1 MFGSFIWIWRAIDM
15 IEYRVDSH
23 CRFKLHTVRWK
34 TRNNICAIQNLLV
47 NKKKSRNVYPR
58 WCPCPWRWARSCRI
72 YEIRFKAYIGGK
84 KNRSHMWI
92 IYHITWYQR
101 FSFNL
106 RNNDTNLVPK
116 IVEIGFAYGTISW
129 KVISKTI

>member
-1 MFGSFIWIWRAIDM
+1 MAHLYEFGAPFIWYDTGLIRTAVSNYIQFG
-15 IEYRVDSH
+15 EKQGTTSVQ
-23 CRFKLHTVRWK
+23 FK
-34 TRNNICAIQNLLV
+34 NLLV

-106 RNNDTNLVPK
+106 QNNDTNLVPK